1 MWKIWTFG
9 EWFYAHDTEQNLLQ
23 LQVTFFVMFKISDTT
38 LNFIVMVL
46 NTFYVLSLNRGSDLN
61 DVREILMDIHLSQ

>member
-1 MWKIWTFG
+1 M
-9 EWFYAHDTEQNLLQ
+9 Q
-23 LQVTFFVMFKISDTT
+23 LQVTFLVIFKISDTT

-61 DVREILMDIHLSQ
+61 DVREILMDIHLSQISYSIIT